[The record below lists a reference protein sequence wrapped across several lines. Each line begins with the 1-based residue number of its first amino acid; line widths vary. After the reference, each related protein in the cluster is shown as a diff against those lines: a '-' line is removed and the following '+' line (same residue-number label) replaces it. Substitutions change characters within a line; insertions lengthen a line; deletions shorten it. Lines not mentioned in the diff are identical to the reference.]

1 MIKIAISTGASLG
14 PTPPSEIEMHQQ
26 KSSKVII
33 PVLEH
38 GQLHFGSGRVS
49 ELNIII
55 TIGISPR
62 ASLGP

>member
-1 MIKIAISTGASLG
+1 MGLIWAINPCLKWKT
-14 PTPPSEIEMHQQ
+14 HQQ
-26 KSSKVII
+26 KSSEVIV

-49 ELNIII
+49 ELNILI
-55 TIGISPR
+55 TIAISPR